1 MQTVDAQVSRR
12 RTRIR
17 PNPVVQQQREELVEQ
32 QDNEEQAEY
41 ADEDSTAGPALQY
54 YQAAAA
60 QPNEGQG
67 RVVIVSSD
75 DEYNGLYGRPTSGP
89 RARADY
95 NRPIAKSSSAIPR
108 TKESTTK
115 ETVQT
120 LRNYSKV
127 NDDGSFTFG
136 YEAADGSFKEET
148 RGTDC
153 VVRGKYGYVDPD
165 GNKREFTY
173 VSGNP
178 CDPNN
183 PDPSED
189 ELDKAEDDTNEP
201 ENVPAN
207 FPRRPLR
214 PVPRPIQTTTHA
226 PTTVFQNQY
235 ASNSYNGEEEEAD
248 ENAEQER
255 LEPIQLLQQR
265 PRVSARP
272 QHLPAPEE
280 VAIRQRPRITVNT
293 TPTPLYQ
300 LQTQSGNSV
309 SITPRPT
316 YRIPVQTVQ
325 TQPPATTYRP
335 AIQFFTQK
343 TAPVAYSKPQ
353 SHLSVEPITKTAYAS
368 TRKPIDFAA
377 ELQNFQRD
385 YQATSTTPR
394 SHLKTYRPL
403 TAPEVQSPPAT
414 PNPIYET
421 QLVFDPSTGQSL
433 FPHINEVP
441 QQQLNNNRIQ
451 PAFVPQQAF
460 HASPQIVTLEQ
471 LQQQNAL
478 HQQQQNTL
486 QQQQN
491 AQPLYQRAHQQS
503 TQRAPLQF
511 PQFNQQIYHK
521 DHENLQVLNSQQL
534 YAQQQELQQK
544 QLHQDRIEAAKR
556 IQNTP
561 QQQNH
566 RFQLGQQPNAQQQ
579 QQQEPGFYFVQQPQ
593 ASPLQT
599 YF

>member
-1 MQTVDAQVSRR
+1 M
-12 RTRIR
+12 
-17 PNPVVQQQREELVEQ
+17 
-32 QDNEEQAEY
+32 
-41 ADEDSTAGPALQY
+41 
-54 YQAAAA
+54 
-60 QPNEGQG
+60 
-67 RVVIVSSD
+67 
-75 DEYNGLYGRPTSGP
+75 
-89 RARADY
+89 
-95 NRPIAKSSSAIPR
+95 
-108 TKESTTK
+108 
-115 ETVQT
+115 
-120 LRNYSKV
+120 
-127 NDDGSFTFG
+127 TF
-136 YEAADGSFKEET
+136 A
-148 RGTDC
+148 
-153 VVRGKYGYVDPD
+153 GYVDPD

-189 ELDKAEDDTNEP
+189 EQEKAEEETNEP

-214 PVPRPIQTTTHA
+214 PVQSRPIQTTTHA

-235 ASNSYNGEEEEAD
+235 ASNSYNGEEEAD

-255 LEPIQLLQQR
+255 LEPIQLLQPQR

-280 VAIRQRPRITVNT
+280 VAIRQRPRITANT

-300 LQTQSGNSV
+300 IQTQAGNSV

-316 YRIPVQTVQ
+316 YRLPAQIVQ

-335 AIQFFTQK
+335 AVQFFTQK
-343 TAPVAYSKPQ
+343 TSPVAPVAYTRPQ

-377 ELQNFQRD
+377 ELQKFQRE

-394 SHLKTYRPL
+394 SNLKTYRPI
-403 TAPEVQSPPAT
+403 TAQEIQTPAAT
-414 PNPIYET
+414 PNPIYES

-433 FPHINEVP
+433 FPQLHHVP
-441 QQQLNNNRIQ
+441 QQLNTNRIQ
-451 PAFVPQQAF
+451 PTFGPQQGF
-460 HASPQIVTLEQ
+460 HPSPQIVTLEQ

-478 HQQQQNTL
+478 RE
-486 QQQQN
+486 QQN
-491 AQPLYQRAHQQS
+491 ALAIQQQAGQPLYQRAQQQS
-503 TQRAPLQF
+503 TQRAPVQF

-556 IQNTP
+556 IQSN

-566 RFQLGQQPNAQQQ
+566 RFQLGQPQVGQQQ
-579 QQQEPGFYFVQQPQ
+579 QQQPGYFFLQQPQ
-593 ASPLQT
+593 GSQLEQ
-599 YF
+599 FF